1 MVDRTKESG
10 AIRGWLLVYVV
21 VLAFI
26 TVHGMALTAASIIIY
41 IKPSAAGV
49 TSFAPLSAL
58 LFYDITNSLLI
69 IYAIVL
75 FILMFRRRKAAIV
88 HNIIFNAVSVLLL
101 VGWHFAGQKS
111 NVGTFVDALPSLVS
125 LWYFLVSKRVRT
137 TFTNLDTVGG
147 RRLLSRST

>member
-1 MVDRTKESG
+1 MVDRTKESR

-26 TVHGMALTAASIIIY
+26 TVHSMALTAASIIIY

-58 LFYDITNSLLI
+58 LFYDITNALLI

-75 FILMFRRRKAAIV
+75 FILMFRRKKAAIV

-137 TFTNLDTVGG
+137 TFTNLDTAGD
-147 RRLLSRST
+147 RLTF

>member
-58 LFYDITNSLLI
+58 LFYDITNALLI

-111 NVGTFVDALPSLVS
+111 YIGTFVDALPSLVS
-125 LWYFLVSKRVRT
+125 LWYFLVSKRVRA
-137 TFTNLDTVGG
+137 TFTNLDTTGD
-147 RRLLSRST
+147 RLTF

>member
-58 LFYDITNSLLI
+58 LFYDITNALLI

-111 NVGTFVDALPSLVS
+111 YVGTFVDALPSL
-125 LWYFLVSKRVRT
+125 WYFLVSKSRA
-137 TFTNLDTVGG
+137 TFH
-147 RRLLSRST
+147 

>member
-1 MVDRTKESG
+1 MVDRTKEPG

-58 LFYDITNSLLI
+58 LFYDITNALLT

-75 FILMFRRRKAAIV
+75 FILMFRRRKAAII

-125 LWYFLVSKRVRT
+125 LWYFLVSKRART
-137 TFTNLDTVGG
+137 TFTNLDTVGD
-147 RRLLSRST
+147 RSTF

>member
-49 TSFAPLSAL
+49 TSFAPLNAL
-58 LFYDITNSLLI
+58 LFYDITNALLI

-75 FILMFRRRKAAIV
+75 FILMFRRRKEAIV
-88 HNIIFNAVSVLLL
+88 HNIIFNALSVLLL

-137 TFTNLDTVGG
+137 AFTNLDTVGDP
-147 RRLLSRST
+147 RTF

>member
-58 LFYDITNSLLI
+58 LFYDITNALLI

-111 NVGTFVDALPSLVS
+111 YVGTFVDALPSLVS
-125 LWYFLVSKRVRT
+125 LWYFLVSKRVRA
-137 TFTNLDTVGG
+137 TFTNLDTTGD
-147 RRLLSRST
+147 RLTF

>member
-58 LFYDITNSLLI
+58 LLYDITNALLI

-88 HNIIFNAVSVLLL
+88 HNIIFNAVSSCFL
-101 VGWHFAGQKS
+101 S
-111 NVGTFVDALPSLVS
+111 VGTSPDRNLTSAHSLMRCPAWLASGISWCQRESELRS
-125 LWYFLVSKRVRT
+125 LI
-137 TFTNLDTVGG
+137 
-147 RRLLSRST
+147 